1 MSAKYAKLRGK
12 IREVYG
18 RQADFAA
25 ALNIDRS
32 TLSMKLSGK
41 SDWTRE
47 EIENSCIVLGI
58 PFADAHSYFFA
69 V

>member
-1 MSAKYAKLRGK
+1 MNANYSKLRGK

-32 TLSMKLSGK
+32 TLSLKLSGK
-41 SDWTRE
+41 SDWTRA
-47 EIENSCIVLGI
+47 EIEDSCIVLGI
-58 PFADAHSYFFA
+58 PFSDAHSYFFT